1 MKVPTKRNWYCYLK
15 KDYTEPD
22 GHCTGEGLCKVG
34 EDGRLGDAVQTT
46 QLPRRRNVEF
56 LR

>member
-34 EDGRLGDAVQTT
+34 EDGRLGDAVQAT
-46 QLPRRRNVEF
+46 QLPR
-56 LR
+56 